1 MESICQI
8 TFQNMIQVCAHR
20 GVSSD
25 HRENTLEAFHAAVQ
39 QEADSIEL
47 DVWLTKD
54 NQLAIHHDKT
64 CEGIDIEG
72 STLERLP
79 NFVTTLNDVLNNFKT
94 IPLNIELKISP
105 FTDLE
110 RLAKRVVYEFN
121 GKITS
126 SPLLVSSFNLEIL
139 QNLRKYSRRI
149 RLGYLTAQEDWERSK
164 LFETVTE
171 NNFQAVHPH
180 YSLVSEDFMN
190 ISKENDVE
198 VNVWTVNEQSAVA
211 RQVNLGVNSIIT
223 DEVQMVKAFIEDST
237 S

>member
-1 MESICQI
+1 
-8 TFQNMIQVCAHR
+8 MIQVCAHR

-54 NQLAIHHDKT
+54 NQLANHHDKT
-64 CEGIDIEG
+64 CEGIDIED

-79 NFVTTLNDVLNNFKT
+79 NFVPTLNDVLNNFKT

-105 FTDLE
+105 FTDLQ
-110 RLAKRVVYEFN
+110 RLAERVVYELN

-149 RLGYLTAQEDWERSK
+149 RLGYLTVQEDWERSK
-164 LFETVTE
+164 LFEMVTE

-180 YSLVSEDFMN
+180 YSLVSEDFMD

-223 DEVQMVKAFIEDST
+223 DEVQMVKAFIEDPT

>member
-1 MESICQI
+1 MV
-8 TFQNMIQVCAHR
+8 QVCAHR

-79 NFVTTLNDVLNNFKT
+79 NFVPTLNDVLNNFKT

-105 FTDLE
+105 FTDLQ
-110 RLAKRVVYEFN
+110 RLAERVVYELN

-126 SPLLVSSFNLEIL
+126 SPLLISSFNLEIL

-164 LFETVTE
+164 LFEMVTE

>member
-1 MESICQI
+1 M
-8 TFQNMIQVCAHR
+8 
-20 GVSSD
+20 
-25 HRENTLEAFHAAVQ
+25 
-39 QEADSIEL
+39 
-47 DVWLTKD
+47 
-54 NQLAIHHDKT
+54 
-64 CEGIDIEG
+64 
-72 STLERLP
+72 
-79 NFVTTLNDVLNNFKT
+79 NNFKT

-105 FTDLE
+105 FTDLQ
-110 RLAKRVVYEFN
+110 RLAERVVYELN

-164 LFETVTE
+164 LFEMVTE

-190 ISKENDVE
+190 ISKENDIE
-198 VNVWTVNEQSAVA
+198 VNVWTVNEQSAIA
-211 RQVNLGVNSIIT
+211 RQVNFGVNSIIT
-223 DEVQMVKAFIEDST
+223 DEVQMVKAFIKRST

>member
-1 MESICQI
+1 
-8 TFQNMIQVCAHR
+8 MIQVCAHR

-39 QEADSIEL
+39 QEADSLEL

-72 STLERLP
+72 STFERLP
-79 NFVTTLNDVLNNFKT
+79 NFVPTLNDVLNNFKT

-105 FTDLE
+105 FTDLH
-110 RLAKRVVYEFN
+110 RLAERVVYELN

-164 LFETVTE
+164 LFEMVTE

>member
-1 MESICQI
+1 
-8 TFQNMIQVCAHR
+8 MIQVCAHR

-79 NFVTTLNDVLNNFKT
+79 NFVPTLNDVLNNFKT
-94 IPLNIELKISP
+94 IPLNIELKISS
-105 FTDLE
+105 FTDLQ
-110 RLAKRVVYEFN
+110 RLAERVVYELN

-149 RLGYLTAQEDWERSK
+149 RLGYLTAQEDWDRSK
-164 LFETVTE
+164 LFEMVTE

>member
-1 MESICQI
+1 
-8 TFQNMIQVCAHR
+8 MIQVCAHR

-64 CEGIDIEG
+64 CEGIDIEV

-79 NFVTTLNDVLNNFKT
+79 NFVPTLNDVLNNFKT

-105 FTDLE
+105 FTDLQ
-110 RLAKRVVYEFN
+110 RLAERVVYELN

-164 LFETVTE
+164 LFEMVTE

-180 YSLVSEDFMN
+180 YSLVSEDFMD

>member
-1 MESICQI
+1 
-8 TFQNMIQVCAHR
+8 MIQVCAHR

-79 NFVTTLNDVLNNFKT
+79 NFVPTLNDVLNNFKT

-105 FTDLE
+105 FTDLH
-110 RLAKRVVYEFN
+110 RLAERVVYEFN

-164 LFETVTE
+164 LFEMVTE

>member
-1 MESICQI
+1 MV
-8 TFQNMIQVCAHR
+8 QVCAHR

-25 HRENTLEAFHAAVQ
+25 HRENTLEAFHAAVH

-79 NFVTTLNDVLNNFKT
+79 NFVPTLNDVLNNFKT

-105 FTDLE
+105 FTDLQ
-110 RLAKRVVYEFN
+110 RLAERVVYELN

-164 LFETVTE
+164 LFEMVTE
-171 NNFQAVHPH
+171 NNYQAVHPH

>member
-1 MESICQI
+1 MV
-8 TFQNMIQVCAHR
+8 QVCAHR

-64 CEGIDIEG
+64 CEGKDIEG

-79 NFVTTLNDVLNNFKT
+79 NFVPTLNDVLNNFKT

-105 FTDLE
+105 FTDLQ
-110 RLAKRVVYEFN
+110 RLAERVVYELN

-164 LFETVTE
+164 LFEMVTK

>member
-1 MESICQI
+1 
-8 TFQNMIQVCAHR
+8 MIQVCAHR

-64 CEGIDIEG
+64 CEGIDIEV

-79 NFVTTLNDVLNNFKT
+79 NFVPTLNDVLNNFKT

-105 FTDLE
+105 FTDLQ
-110 RLAKRVVYEFN
+110 RLAERVVYELN

-149 RLGYLTAQEDWERSK
+149 RLGYLTVQEDWERSK
-164 LFETVTE
+164 LFEMVTE

-180 YSLVSEDFMN
+180 YSLVSEDFMD

-223 DEVQMVKAFIEDST
+223 DEVQMVKAFIEDPT

>member
-1 MESICQI
+1 MV
-8 TFQNMIQVCAHR
+8 QVCAHR

-79 NFVTTLNDVLNNFKT
+79 NFVPTLNDVLNNFKT

-105 FTDLE
+105 FTDLQ
-110 RLAKRVVYEFN
+110 RLAERVVYELN

-164 LFETVTE
+164 LFEMVTE

-180 YSLVSEDFMN
+180 HSLVSEEFMN
-190 ISKENDVE
+190 ASKEDNIE
-198 VNVWTVNEQSAVA
+198 VNVWTVNEQRLVA
-211 RQVNLGVNSIIT
+211 RLIDLGVNSIIT
-223 DEVQMVKAFIEDST
+223 DDVQMVKKIIKG
-237 S
+237 

>member
-1 MESICQI
+1 MV
-8 TFQNMIQVCAHR
+8 QVCAHR

-79 NFVTTLNDVLNNFKT
+79 NFVPTLNDVLNNFKT

-105 FTDLE
+105 FTDLQ
-110 RLAKRVVYEFN
+110 RLAERVVYELN

-164 LFETVTE
+164 LFEMVTE

-180 YSLVSEDFMN
+180 YSLVSEDFMD

>member
-1 MESICQI
+1 
-8 TFQNMIQVCAHR
+8 MIQVCAHR

-72 STLERLP
+72 SILERLP
-79 NFVTTLNDVLNNFKT
+79 NFVPTLNDVLNNFKT

-105 FTDLE
+105 FTDLQ
-110 RLAKRVVYEFN
+110 RLAERVVYELN

-164 LFETVTE
+164 LFEMVTE

-180 YSLVSEDFMN
+180 YSLVSEDFMD

>member
-1 MESICQI
+1 
-8 TFQNMIQVCAHR
+8 MIQVCAHR

-72 STLERLP
+72 SNLERLP
-79 NFVTTLNDVLNNFKT
+79 NFVPTLNDVLNNFKT

-105 FTDLE
+105 FTDLQ
-110 RLAKRVVYEFN
+110 RLAERVVYELN

-164 LFETVTE
+164 LFEMVTE

-211 RQVNLGVNSIIT
+211 RQVNFGVNSIIT

>member
-1 MESICQI
+1 MV
-8 TFQNMIQVCAHR
+8 QVCAHR

-39 QEADSIEL
+39 QEADTIEL

-79 NFVTTLNDVLNNFKT
+79 NFVPTLNDVLNNFKT

-105 FTDLE
+105 FTDLQ
-110 RLAKRVVYEFN
+110 RLAERVVYELN

-164 LFETVTE
+164 LFEMVTE

-180 YSLVSEDFMN
+180 YSLVSEDFMD

-223 DEVQMVKAFIEDST
+223 DEVQMVKAFIKGLT

>member
-1 MESICQI
+1 
-8 TFQNMIQVCAHR
+8 MIQVCAHR

-64 CEGIDIEG
+64 CEGIDIEN
-72 STLERLP
+72 STLKSLP
-79 NFVTTLNDVLNNFKT
+79 NFVPTLNDVLNDFKT

-105 FTDLE
+105 VTDLQ
-110 RLAKRVVYEFN
+110 RLAKRVVSEVN
-121 GKITS
+121 ENITS
-126 SPLLVSSFNLEIL
+126 SPLLVSSFNLKIL
-139 QNLRKYSRRI
+139 KNLREYSQRI
-149 RLGYLTAQEDWERSK
+149 KLGYLTAQEGWERSK

-190 ISKENDVE
+190 ISKENDIE
-198 VNVWTVNEQSAVA
+198 VNVWTVNEQRAVA
-211 RQVNLGVNSIIT
+211 RQVNFGVNSIIT
-223 DEVQMVKAFIEDST
+223 DEVQMVKAFIKGST

>member
-1 MESICQI
+1 
-8 TFQNMIQVCAHR
+8 MIQVCAHR

-39 QEADSIEL
+39 QEADSLEL

-54 NQLAIHHDKT
+54 NQLAIHHDKI

-72 STLERLP
+72 STFERLP
-79 NFVTTLNDVLNNFKT
+79 NFVPTLNDVLNNFKT

-105 FTDLE
+105 FTDLH
-110 RLAKRVVYEFN
+110 RLAERVVYELN

-164 LFETVTE
+164 LFEMVTE

>member
-1 MESICQI
+1 
-8 TFQNMIQVCAHR
+8 MIQVCAHR

-72 STLERLP
+72 SILERLP
-79 NFVTTLNDVLNNFKT
+79 NFVPTLNDVLNNFKT

-105 FTDLE
+105 FTDLQ
-110 RLAKRVVYEFN
+110 RLAERVVYELN

-164 LFETVTE
+164 LFEMVTE

-223 DEVQMVKAFIEDST
+223 DEVQMVKTFIEDST

>member
-1 MESICQI
+1 
-8 TFQNMIQVCAHR
+8 MIQVCAHR

-39 QEADSIEL
+39 QEADSLEL

-72 STLERLP
+72 STFERLP
-79 NFVTTLNDVLNNFKT
+79 NFVPTLNDVLNNFKT

-105 FTDLE
+105 FTDLH
-110 RLAKRVVYEFN
+110 RLAERVVYELN

-164 LFETVTE
+164 LFEMVTE

-223 DEVQMVKAFIEDST
+223 DEVQMVKAFIEDLT
-237 S
+237 N

>member
-1 MESICQI
+1 MV
-8 TFQNMIQVCAHR
+8 QVCAHR

-72 STLERLP
+72 SILERLP
-79 NFVTTLNDVLNNFKT
+79 NFVPTLNDVLNNFKT

-105 FTDLE
+105 FTDLQ
-110 RLAKRVVYEFN
+110 RLAERVVYELN

-164 LFETVTE
+164 LFEMVTE

-198 VNVWTVNEQSAVA
+198 VNVWTVNEQSALA

-223 DEVQMVKAFIEDST
+223 DEVQMVKAFIEDLT

>member
-1 MESICQI
+1 
-8 TFQNMIQVCAHR
+8 MIQVCAHR

-79 NFVTTLNDVLNNFKT
+79 NFVPTLNDVLNNFKT

-105 FTDLE
+105 FTDLQ
-110 RLAKRVVYEFN
+110 RLAERVVYELN

-139 QNLRKYSRRI
+139 QNLRKYSRKI

-164 LFETVTE
+164 
-171 NNFQAVHPH
+171 P
-180 YSLVSEDFMN
+180 VSY
-190 ISKENDVE
+190 
-198 VNVWTVNEQSAVA
+198 TH
-211 RQVNLGVNSIIT
+211 LT
-223 DEVQMVKAFIEDST
+223 LPT
-237 S
+237 T

>member
-1 MESICQI
+1 
-8 TFQNMIQVCAHR
+8 MIQVCAHR

-39 QEADSIEL
+39 HEADSIEL

-79 NFVTTLNDVLNNFKT
+79 NFVPTLNDVLNNFKT

-105 FTDLE
+105 FTDLQ
-110 RLAKRVVYEFN
+110 RLAERVVYELN

-139 QNLRKYSRRI
+139 QNLRKYSRRV

-164 LFETVTE
+164 LFEMVTE

-180 YSLVSEDFMN
+180 YSLVSEDFMD

>member
-1 MESICQI
+1 
-8 TFQNMIQVCAHR
+8 MIQVCAHR

-79 NFVTTLNDVLNNFKT
+79 NFVPTLNDVLNNFKT

-105 FTDLE
+105 FTDLQ
-110 RLAKRVVYEFN
+110 RLAERVVYELN

-164 LFETVTE
+164 LFEMVTE

-180 YSLVSEDFMN
+180 YSLVSEDFMD

-198 VNVWTVNEQSAVA
+198 VNVWTVNEQSEVA